1 MRGRSVPEKGG
12 ESMAT
17 AVVTLATA
25 LLVAVLVIDRL
36 AK

>member
-1 MRGRSVPEKGG
+1 
-12 ESMAT
+12 MAT